1 MSLELTLVQ
10 MNIITIITT
19 AITIMV
25 MIIMTIIIIMA
36 MVSGLERSIKGVA
49 AEEFLLQPKP
59 ATGTSQ
65 AVELPFIIIIII
77 IVITIIIMIVITTI
91 IMIVITIITIVIS
104 ATELL
109 RKLA

>member
-1 MSLELTLVQ
+1 

-25 MIIMTIIIIMA
+25 MIIMTIAIIIIMT

-77 IVITIIIMIVITTI
+77 MVIDIIT
-91 IMIVITIITIVIS
+91 IVITIITIVI
-104 ATELL
+104 TIHHGGDNGDDIHLHQRQL
-109 RKLA
+109 HRQ